1 MTTFNLP
8 DLGEGLPDAEIREWY
23 VQLNDIIKVDQPM
36 VAMETAKALV
46 DIPAPFT
53 GTVTKLYGNVG
64 DIIKTG
70 HALID
75 IEGENP
81 TKKNNDQATVVGN
94 LQLGDTII
102 EGSPQ
107 GIQPRQI
114 STPHQNGIKA
124 TPAIRA
130 LAKKFQINL
139 NDCKGTGPD
148 GQILV
153 ADIEKMIQQKSRK
166 ETESIPKEF
175 QAVVRRTS
183 TNERNVCGIY
193 EHVSTDVQQHHS
205 LKGEGYISNSLSPLK
220 PGYEPLRGVRRVMAS
235 TMKQT
240 QLSIVP
246 VTLVDD
252 ADIYA
257 WPEKT
262 DITLRLIRAIMAACQ
277 REPRLNAWFD
287 ESQLALCQHSQINLG
302 IAMDAPEGL
311 FVPVL
316 KNVAQESAVNLRK
329 AIDKFKLEVKNRSIS
344 PDDLQGATFVLS
356 NVGVFAG
363 RYATPIIIPPTVAIL
378 AVGRINEKVVAVE
391 QGKIGVHK
399 QLPLS
404 LTVDHRVITGGEA
417 ARFLSALI
425 IDLQAA

>member
-1 MTTFNLP
+1 MTIFNLP

-23 VQLNDIIKVDQPM
+23 VQPNDIIKVDQPM

-46 DIPAPFT
+46 DIPAPFS
-53 GTVTKLYGNVG
+53 GKIIKLYGKAG

-70 HALID
+70 EALID
-75 IEGENP
+75 IEAENQ
-81 TKKNNDQATVVGN
+81 TQKNTDRATVVGN
-94 LQLGDTII
+94 LQLGEAII
-102 EGSPQ
+102 EESPL
-107 GIQPRQI
+107 GIKPKPAL
-114 STPHQNGIKA
+114 TTHHNGVKA

-153 ADIEKMIQQKSRK
+153 ADIEKMMQKSSEK
-166 ETESIPKEF
+166 TE
-175 QAVVRRTS
+175 
-183 TNERNVCGIY
+183 
-193 EHVSTDVQQHHS
+193 
-205 LKGEGYISNSLSPLK
+205 LMSNSSSSLP

-240 QLSIVP
+240 QQSIVP

-252 ADIYA
+252 ADIHA

-287 ESQLALCQHSQINLG
+287 ESKLALCKHSQIDLG

-316 KNVAQESAVNLRK
+316 KNVAQASAVNLRN

-344 PDDLQGATFVLS
+344 PDDLLGATFVLS

-378 AVGRINEKVVAVE
+378 AAGRINEKIVVSE
-391 QGKIGVHK
+391 QGKISVHK

>member
-23 VQLNDIIKVDQPM
+23 VQVDDDIKVDQPM

-46 DIPAPFT
+46 DIPAPFS
-53 GTVTKLYGNVG
+53 GKITKLYGKSG

-70 HALID
+70 QALID
-75 IEGENP
+75 IEAEIS
-81 TKKNNDQATVVGN
+81 TKKNIDQATVVGN
-94 LQLGDTII
+94 LQLGNRII
-102 EGSPQ
+102 DESPL
-107 GIQPRQI
+107 GIQQKQTSRPN
-114 STPHQNGIKA
+114 QNGIKA

-139 NDCKGTGPD
+139 NDCKGTGPN
-148 GQILV
+148 GQVLA
-153 ADIEKMIQQKSRK
+153 ADIEKMMQQKSSK
-166 ETESIPKEF
+166 ETGS
-175 QAVVRRTS
+175 A
-183 TNERNVCGIY
+183 
-193 EHVSTDVQQHHS
+193 
-205 LKGEGYISNSLSPLK
+205 SLSRASG
-220 PGYEPLRGVRRVMAS
+220 GYEPLRGVRRVMAS

-252 ADIYA
+252 ADIHA

-262 DITLRLIRAIMAACQ
+262 DITLRLIRAVMSACQ

-287 ESQLALCQHSQINLG
+287 ESKLALCKHSQIDLG
-302 IAMDAPEGL
+302 LAMDAPEGL
-311 FVPVL
+311 FVPIL
-316 KNVAQESAVNLRK
+316 KNVAQESAINLRK
-329 AIDKFKLEVKNRSIS
+329 TIDKFKLEVKNRSIS
-344 PDDLQGATFVLS
+344 PDDLLGATFVLS

-363 RYATPIIIPPTVAIL
+363 RYATPIIIPPMVAIL
-378 AVGRINEKVVAVE
+378 AAGRINEKVVVE
-391 QGKIGVHK
+391 EGKISVHK

>member
-1 MTTFNLP
+1 M
-8 DLGEGLPDAEIREWY
+8 
-23 VQLNDIIKVDQPM
+23 
-36 VAMETAKALV
+36 
-46 DIPAPFT
+46 
-53 GTVTKLYGNVG
+53 
-64 DIIKTG
+64 
-70 HALID
+70 ID

-81 TKKNNDQATVVGN
+81 TKINFDLATLVGN
-94 LQLGDTII
+94 LKLGDAIL
-102 EGSPQ
+102 EESPL
-107 GIQPRQI
+107 GIQPKQN
-114 STPHQNGIKA
+114 SAPHQNGIKA

-130 LAKKFQINL
+130 LAKKFQINIK
-139 NDCKGTGPD
+139 NCNGTGPD

-153 ADIEKMIQQKSRK
+153 ADIEKMLQQKSSK
-166 ETESIPKEF
+166 EEISK
-175 QAVVRRTS
+175 
-183 TNERNVCGIY
+183 
-193 EHVSTDVQQHHS
+193 
-205 LKGEGYISNSLSPLK
+205 SNSLSPL
-220 PGYEPLRGVRRVMAS
+220 PAGYEPLRGVRRVMVS
-235 TMKQT
+235 TMKQA
-240 QLSIVP
+240 QQSIVP

-252 ADIYA
+252 ADIHA

-287 ESQLALCQHSQINLG
+287 ESQLAVCQHSRIDLG
-302 IAMDAPEGL
+302 IAMDASEGL

-344 PDDLQGATFVLS
+344 PDDLLDATFVLS

-363 RYATPIIIPPTVAIL
+363 RYATPIVMPPMVAIL
-378 AVGRINEKVVAVE
+378 AVGRINEKVVVE
-391 QGKIGVHK
+391 AGKVSVHK

>member
-23 VQLNDIIKVDQPM
+23 VQQSDFIKVDQPM

-46 DIPAPFT
+46 DIPAPFS
-53 GTVTKLYGNVG
+53 GKVTKLYGKAG

-70 HALID
+70 QALID
-75 IEGENP
+75 IEGEIS
-81 TKKNNDQATVVGN
+81 TKNITGQATVVGN
-94 LQLGDTII
+94 LQLGGII
-102 EGSPQ
+102 LEESPL
-107 GIQPRQI
+107 GVQPKQASI
-114 STPHQNGIKA
+114 PHQNGVKA

-130 LAKKFQINL
+130 LAKKLQINL

-148 GQILV
+148 GQILI
-153 ADIEKMIQQKSRK
+153 ADLERLVEQKSSK
-166 ETESIPKEF
+166 ETASP
-175 QAVVRRTS
+175 
-183 TNERNVCGIY
+183 
-193 EHVSTDVQQHHS
+193 
-205 LKGEGYISNSLSPLK
+205 SNSLS
-220 PGYEPLRGVRRVMAS
+220 PGYEPLRGVRRTMANA
-235 TMKQT
+235 MKQAR
-240 QLSIVP
+240 LSIVP

-252 ADIYA
+252 ADIHA

-262 DITLRLIRAIMAACQ
+262 DITLRLIRAVMAACQ

-287 ESQLALCQHSQINLG
+287 ESQLALCQRNQIDLG

-316 KNVAQESAVNLRK
+316 KNIAQESAVNLRK
-329 AIDKFKLEVKNRSIS
+329 TIDKFKLEVKNRSVS
-344 PDDLQGATFVLS
+344 PEDLLGPTFVLS

-363 RYATPIIIPPTVAIL
+363 RYATPIIIPPMVAIL
-378 AVGRINEKVVAVE
+378 AVGRINEKVIAD
-391 QGKIGVHK
+391 QGKISVHK

-425 IDLQAA
+425 IDLQAT

>member
-23 VQLNDIIKVDQPM
+23 VQVDDNIKVDQPM

-46 DIPAPFT
+46 DIPAPFS
-53 GTVTKLYGNVG
+53 GKITKLYGKSG

-70 HALID
+70 QALID
-75 IEGENP
+75 IEAEIS
-81 TKKNNDQATVVGN
+81 TKKNIDQATVVGN
-94 LQLGDTII
+94 LQLGNRII
-102 EGSPQ
+102 DESPL
-107 GIQPRQI
+107 GIQQKQTSRPN
-114 STPHQNGIKA
+114 QNGIKA

-139 NDCKGTGPD
+139 NDCKGTGPN
-148 GQILV
+148 GQILA
-153 ADIEKMIQQKSRK
+153 ADIEKMMQQKSSK
-166 ETESIPKEF
+166 ETGC
-175 QAVVRRTS
+175 A
-183 TNERNVCGIY
+183 
-193 EHVSTDVQQHHS
+193 
-205 LKGEGYISNSLSPLK
+205 SLSSRASG
-220 PGYEPLRGVRRVMAS
+220 GYEPLRGVRRVMAS

-252 ADIYA
+252 ADIHA

-262 DITLRLIRAIMAACQ
+262 DITLRLIRAVMSACQ

-287 ESQLALCQHSQINLG
+287 ESKLALCKHSQIDLG
-302 IAMDAPEGL
+302 LAMDAPEGL
-311 FVPVL
+311 FVPIL
-316 KNVAQESAVNLRK
+316 KNVAQESAINLRK
-329 AIDKFKLEVKNRSIS
+329 TIDKFKLEVKNRSIS
-344 PDDLQGATFVLS
+344 PDDLLGATFVLS

-363 RYATPIIIPPTVAIL
+363 RYATPIIIPPMVAIL
-378 AVGRINEKVVAVE
+378 AAGRINEKVVVE
-391 QGKIGVHK
+391 EGKISVHK

>member
-23 VQLNDIIKVDQPM
+23 VQPNDVIKVDQPM

-46 DIPAPFT
+46 DIPAPFS
-53 GTVTKLYGNVG
+53 GKVMKLYGKAG

-70 HALID
+70 QALLD

-81 TKKNNDQATVVGN
+81 TKKNSDQATVVGN
-94 LQLGDTII
+94 LQLGEAIL
-102 EGSPQ
+102 EESPL
-107 GIQPRQI
+107 GIPPNKTSI
-114 STPHQNGIKA
+114 SHQYGIKA

-153 ADIEKMIQQKSRK
+153 ADIQKRLQQKSSEK
-166 ETESIPKEF
+166 SVSIS
-175 QAVVRRTS
+175 TS
-183 TNERNVCGIY
+183 
-193 EHVSTDVQQHHS
+193 
-205 LKGEGYISNSLSPLK
+205 SPLP

-235 TMKQT
+235 TMKQA
-240 QLSIVP
+240 QQSIVP

-252 ADIYA
+252 ADIHA

-262 DITLRLIRAIMAACQ
+262 DITLRLIRAVMAACQ

-287 ESQLALCQHSQINLG
+287 ESQLALCQHSRIDLG
-302 IAMDAPEGL
+302 IAMDASEGL

-316 KNVAQESAVNLRK
+316 KNIAQESAVNLRK
-329 AIDKFKLEVKNRSIS
+329 AIDKFKLEVKNRSVS
-344 PDDLQGATFVLS
+344 PDDLLGATFVLS

-363 RYATPIIIPPTVAIL
+363 RYATPIVIPPMVAIL
-378 AVGRINEKVVAVE
+378 AVGRINEKVVAE
-391 QGKIGVHK
+391 EGKISVHK

-404 LTVDHRVITGGEA
+404 LSVDHRVITGGEA

>member
-1 MTTFNLP
+1 MTIFNLP

-23 VQLNDIIKVDQPM
+23 VQSNDIIKVDQPM

-46 DIPAPFT
+46 DIPAPFS
-53 GTVTKLYGNVG
+53 GKIIKLYGKVG

-70 HALID
+70 EALID
-75 IEGENP
+75 IEAENQP
-81 TKKNNDQATVVGN
+81 RKNNDCATVVGN
-94 LQLGDTII
+94 LQLGGAII
-102 EGSPQ
+102 EESPL
-107 GIQPRQI
+107 GVQPKSASR
-114 STPHQNGIKA
+114 PNGIKA

-130 LAKKFQINL
+130 LAKKFQVNL
-139 NDCKGTGPD
+139 NDCKGTGPE

-153 ADIEKMIQQKSRK
+153 DDIKKIIQQNSSKK
-166 ETESIPKEF
+166 AESI
-175 QAVVRRTS
+175 VNTS
-183 TNERNVCGIY
+183 
-193 EHVSTDVQQHHS
+193 
-205 LKGEGYISNSLSPLK
+205 SPLS

-235 TMKQT
+235 TMKQI

-252 ADIYA
+252 ADIHA

-262 DITLRLIRAIMAACQ
+262 DITLRLIRAIMAACH

-287 ESQLALCQHSQINLG
+287 ESRLALCKHNQIDLG

-316 KNVAQESAVNLRK
+316 KNIAQESAVNLRK
-329 AIDKFKLEVKNRSIS
+329 TIDKFKLEVKNRTIS

-363 RYATPIIIPPTVAIL
+363 RYATPLIIPPMVAIL
-378 AVGRINEKVVAVE
+378 AAGRINEKVVSE
-391 QGKIGVHK
+391 QGKISVHK

>member
-23 VQLNDIIKVDQPM
+23 VRQNDFIKIDQPM

-46 DIPAPFT
+46 DIPAPFS
-53 GTVTKLYGNVG
+53 GRVAKLYGKAG
-64 DIIKTG
+64 DVIKTG
-70 HALID
+70 QALID
-75 IEGENP
+75 IEDENS
-81 TKKNNDQATVVGN
+81 TQKEATGHATVVGN
-94 LQLGDTII
+94 LQLGGTILEEPPI
-102 EGSPQ
+102 
-107 GIQPRQI
+107 GIQTKQQSIP
-114 STPHQNGIKA
+114 SQNGIKA

-130 LAKKFQINL
+130 LAKKLQINL
-139 NDCKGTGPD
+139 HDCKGTGPD

-153 ADIEKMIQQKSRK
+153 ADIEKIVQRKSSI
-166 ETESIPKEF
+166 ET
-175 QAVVRRTS
+175 V
-183 TNERNVCGIY
+183 
-193 EHVSTDVQQHHS
+193 
-205 LKGEGYISNSLSPLK
+205 SLSNPLS
-220 PGYEPLRGVRRVMAS
+220 PETSAYTPLRGVRRAMAIA
-235 TMKQT
+235 MKQA

-252 ADIYA
+252 ADIHV

-262 DITLRLIRAIMAACQ
+262 DITLRLVRAIMAACQ

-287 ESQLALCQHSQINLG
+287 ESQLALCQHSQIDLG

-311 FVPVL
+311 LVPVL
-316 KNVAQESAVNLRK
+316 KNIAQASAVNLRK
-329 AIDKFKLEVKNRSIS
+329 AIDKFKVEVKNRSIS
-344 PDDLQGATFVLS
+344 PDDLVGATFVLS

-363 RYATPIIIPPTVAIL
+363 RYATPIIIPPMVAIL
-378 AVGRINEKVVAVE
+378 AVGRINEKVVAD
-391 QGKIGVHK
+391 QGKISVHK

>member
-23 VQLNDIIKVDQPM
+23 VQLNDAIKVDQPM

-46 DIPAPFT
+46 DIPAPFS
-53 GTVTKLYGNVG
+53 GKVTKLYGKAG

-70 HALID
+70 QALLD

-81 TKKNNDQATVVGN
+81 TKKSIDQATVVGN
-94 LQLGDTII
+94 LQLGGAIL
-102 EGSPQ
+102 EESPL
-107 GIQPRQI
+107 GIQPKQT
-114 STPHQNGIKA
+114 SMPHQNGIKA

-139 NDCKGTGPD
+139 HDCKGTGPD

-153 ADIEKMIQQKSRK
+153 ADIEKMLQQKSSK
-166 ETESIPKEF
+166 EK
-175 QAVVRRTS
+175 
-183 TNERNVCGIY
+183 
-193 EHVSTDVQQHHS
+193 VSKSNTLSS
-205 LKGEGYISNSLSPLK
+205 LP
-220 PGYEPLRGVRRVMAS
+220 PGYEPLRGVRRVMVS
-235 TMKQT
+235 TMKQA
-240 QLSIVP
+240 QQSIVP

-252 ADIYA
+252 ADIHA

-262 DITLRLIRAIMAACQ
+262 DITLRLIRAVMAACQ

-287 ESQLALCQHSQINLG
+287 ESQLAVCQHSRIDLG
-302 IAMDAPEGL
+302 IAMDASEGL

-344 PDDLQGATFVLS
+344 PDDLLDATFVIS

-363 RYATPIIIPPTVAIL
+363 RYATPIVMPPMVAIL
-378 AVGRINEKVVAVE
+378 AVGRINEKVVVE
-391 QGKIGVHK
+391 AGKVSVHK

>member
-23 VQLNDIIKVDQPM
+23 VQLNDFIKVGEPM
-36 VAMETAKALV
+36 VAVETAKAWV
-46 DIPAPFT
+46 DIPAPFS
-53 GTVTKLYGNVG
+53 GKVNKLYGKAG
-64 DIIKTG
+64 DIIKTEQ
-70 HALID
+70 ALID
-75 IEGENP
+75 IETEGRNP
-81 TKKNNDQATVVGN
+81 TKKNIDQATVVGN
-94 LQLGDTII
+94 LQFGGAII
-102 EGSPQ
+102 EESPL
-107 GIQPRQI
+107 GIQPKHARI
-114 STPHQNGIKA
+114 SHQNRVKA

-139 NDCKGTGPD
+139 ADCKGTGPD
-148 GQILV
+148 GQILLT
-153 ADIEKMIQQKSRK
+153 DIEKMEQQQSSR
-166 ETESIPKEF
+166 ETI
-175 QAVVRRTS
+175 
-183 TNERNVCGIY
+183 
-193 EHVSTDVQQHHS
+193 
-205 LKGEGYISNSLSPLK
+205 SLSPSISPLAA
-220 PGYEPLRGVRRVMAS
+220 GYAPLRGVRRAMA
-235 TMKQT
+235 TAMKQA

-252 ADIYA
+252 ADIHA

-262 DITLRLIRAIMAACQ
+262 DITLRLIRAITAACQ

-287 ESQLALCQHSQINLG
+287 ESQLAICQRSQIDLG

-316 KNVAQESAVNLRK
+316 KNVAQESVVNLRK
-329 AIDKFKLEVKNRSIS
+329 AIDKFKIEVKKRSIS
-344 PDDLQGATFVLS
+344 PDDLLGASFVLS

-363 RYATPIIIPPTVAIL
+363 RYATPIVIPPMVAIL
-378 AVGRINEKVVAVE
+378 AVGRINEQVVVE
-391 QGKIGVHK
+391 QGKISVHK

-425 IDLQAA
+425 IDLQAV

>member
-23 VQLNDIIKVDQPM
+23 VQLNDIIEVDQPM

-46 DIPAPFT
+46 DIPAPFS
-53 GTVTKLYGNVG
+53 GKVTKLYGKAG

-70 HALID
+70 QALID

-81 TKKNNDQATVVGN
+81 IKKTTDQATVVGN
-94 LQLGDTII
+94 LQLGDTIL
-102 EGSPQ
+102 EESPL
-107 GIQPRQI
+107 GISSKQQP
-114 STPHQNGIKA
+114 SHQNGIKA

-139 NDCKGTGPD
+139 NDCKGTGPE

-153 ADIEKMIQQKSRK
+153 TDIEKLIQRKSSK
-166 ETESIPKEF
+166 ET
-175 QAVVRRTS
+175 TS
-183 TNERNVCGIY
+183 P
-193 EHVSTDVQQHHS
+193 
-205 LKGEGYISNSLSPLK
+205 SNSFSPLA
-220 PGYEPLRGVRRVMAS
+220 PGFEPLRGVRRAMAN
-235 TMKQT
+235 TIKQAH
-240 QLSIVP
+240 LSIVP

-252 ADIYA
+252 ADIHA

-262 DITLRLIRAIMAACQ
+262 DITLRLIRAVMAACQ

-287 ESQLALCQHSQINLG
+287 ESQLALCQRSQIDLG
-302 IAMDAPEGL
+302 IAIDAPEGL

-344 PDDLQGATFVLS
+344 PDDLLGATFVLS

-363 RYATPIIIPPTVAIL
+363 RYATPIIIPPMVAIL
-378 AVGRINEKVVAVE
+378 AVGRINEKVVAE
-391 QGKIGVHK
+391 EGKISVHK

-425 IDLQAA
+425 IDLQAP

>member
-1 MTTFNLP
+1 MTIFNLP

-23 VQLNDIIKVDQPM
+23 VQTNDIIEIDQPI

-46 DIPAPFT
+46 DIPAPFS
-53 GTVTKLYGNVG
+53 GKIIKLYGKAG

-70 HALID
+70 EALID
-75 IEGENP
+75 IEAENQP
-81 TKKNNDQATVVGN
+81 QKNHDHSTVVGN
-94 LQLGDTII
+94 LQLGGTII
-102 EGSPQ
+102 EESPL
-107 GIQPRQI
+107 GIQAKPASI
-114 STPHQNGIKA
+114 PNGIKA

-153 ADIEKMIQQKSRK
+153 ADIEKMIQKKSSEK
-166 ETESIPKEF
+166 
-175 QAVVRRTS
+175 
-183 TNERNVCGIY
+183 
-193 EHVSTDVQQHHS
+193 TDLIANSSS
-205 LKGEGYISNSLSPLK
+205 LLS

-252 ADIYA
+252 ADIHA
-257 WPEKT
+257 WSEKT

-277 REPRLNAWFD
+277 REPRLNAWYD
-287 ESQLALCQHSQINLG
+287 ESRLALCKHTQIDLG

-329 AIDKFKLEVKNRSIS
+329 TIDKFKLEAKNRSIS

-363 RYATPIIIPPTVAIL
+363 RYATPLIIPPMVAIL
-378 AVGRINEKVVAVE
+378 AAGRINEKVVSE
-391 QGKIGVHK
+391 QGKISVHK

>member
-23 VQLNDIIKVDQPM
+23 AQVDDVIKVDQPM

-46 DIPAPFT
+46 DIPAPFS
-53 GTVTKLYGNVG
+53 GKITKLYGKPG

-70 HALID
+70 QALID
-75 IEGENP
+75 IEAEIS
-81 TKKNNDQATVVGN
+81 TKKNIDQATVVGN
-94 LQLGDTII
+94 LQLGNRII
-102 EGSPQ
+102 DESPL
-107 GIQPRQI
+107 GIQQKQTSMPN
-114 STPHQNGIKA
+114 QNGIKA

-139 NDCKGTGPD
+139 NDCRGTGPN
-148 GQILV
+148 GQILA
-153 ADIEKMIQQKSRK
+153 ADIEKMIQQKSSK
-166 ETESIPKEF
+166 ETGS
-175 QAVVRRTS
+175 A
-183 TNERNVCGIY
+183 
-193 EHVSTDVQQHHS
+193 
-205 LKGEGYISNSLSPLK
+205 SLSSPASD
-220 PGYEPLRGVRRVMAS
+220 GYEPLRGVRRVMAS

-252 ADIYA
+252 ADIHA

-262 DITLRLIRAIMAACQ
+262 DITLRLIRAVMSACQ

-287 ESQLALCQHSQINLG
+287 ESKLALRKHSQIDLG
-302 IAMDAPEGL
+302 LAMDAPEGL

-316 KNVAQESAVNLRK
+316 KNVAQESAINLRK

-344 PDDLQGATFVLS
+344 PDDLLGATFVLS

-363 RYATPIIIPPTVAIL
+363 RYATPIIIPPMVAIL
-378 AVGRINEKVVAVE
+378 AAGRINEKVVVE
-391 QGKIGVHK
+391 EGKISVHK

-417 ARFLSALI
+417 ARFLSALM

>member
-23 VQLNDIIKVDQPM
+23 VQLNDAIKVDQPM

-46 DIPAPFT
+46 DIPAPFN
-53 GTVTKLYGNVG
+53 GKVTKLYGKAG

-70 HALID
+70 QALLD

-94 LQLGDTII
+94 LQLGGTIL
-102 EGSPQ
+102 EESPL
-107 GIQPRQI
+107 GIQPKQTSI
-114 STPHQNGIKA
+114 PHQNGIKA

-139 NDCKGTGPD
+139 NDCNGTGPD

-153 ADIEKMIQQKSRK
+153 ADIEKMLRKKSS
-166 ETESIPKEF
+166 ETTVSHS
-175 QAVVRRTS
+175 TS
-183 TNERNVCGIY
+183 
-193 EHVSTDVQQHHS
+193 
-205 LKGEGYISNSLSPLK
+205 SPLP

-235 TMKQT
+235 TMKQA

-252 ADIYA
+252 ADIHA
-257 WPEKT
+257 WSEKT
-262 DITLRLIRAIMAACQ
+262 DITLRLIRAVMAACQ

-287 ESQLALCQHSQINLG
+287 ESQLAVCQHSRIDLG
-302 IAMDAPEGL
+302 IAMDASEGL

-344 PDDLQGATFVLS
+344 PDDLLGATFVLS

-363 RYATPIIIPPTVAIL
+363 RYATPIVIPPMVAVL
-378 AVGRINEKVVAVE
+378 AVGRINEKVVAE
-391 QGKIGVHK
+391 EGKISVHK

-404 LTVDHRVITGGEA
+404 LSVDHRVITGGEA

>member
-23 VQLNDIIKVDQPM
+23 VQQNDFIKVDQPM

-46 DIPAPFT
+46 DIPAPFS
-53 GTVTKLYGNVG
+53 GRVTKLYGKAG

-70 HALID
+70 QALID
-75 IEGENP
+75 IEGEIS
-81 TKKNNDQATVVGN
+81 TKKTTDQATVVGN
-94 LQLGDTII
+94 LQLGGTIL
-102 EGSPQ
+102 EESPL
-107 GIQPRQI
+107 GMQPKQA
-114 STPHQNGIKA
+114 SMPHQNRIKA

-139 NDCKGTGPD
+139 NDCKGSGPG
-148 GQILV
+148 GQILI
-153 ADIEKMIQQKSRK
+153 ADLEKMAQQKSSK
-166 ETESIPKEF
+166 ET
-175 QAVVRRTS
+175 
-183 TNERNVCGIY
+183 
-193 EHVSTDVQQHHS
+193 VSS
-205 LKGEGYISNSLSPLK
+205 SNSLSP
-220 PGYEPLRGVRRVMAS
+220 PGYEPLRGVRRAMANA
-235 TMKQT
+235 MKQAH
-240 QLSIVP
+240 LSIVP

-252 ADIYA
+252 ADIHA

-262 DITLRLIRAIMAACQ
+262 DITLRLIRAVMAACQ

-287 ESQLALCQHSQINLG
+287 ESQLSLCQRSQIDLG
-302 IAMDAPEGL
+302 IAMDADEGL

-316 KNVAQESAVNLRK
+316 KNIAQESAVNLRK
-329 AIDKFKLEVKNRSIS
+329 AIDKFKIEVKKRSIS
-344 PDDLQGATFVLS
+344 PDVLLGATFVLS

-363 RYATPIIIPPTVAIL
+363 RYATPIIMSPMVAIL
-378 AVGRINEKVVAVE
+378 AVGRINEKVVVQE
-391 QGKIGVHK
+391 GKISVHK

-404 LTVDHRVITGGEA
+404 LTVDHRVISGGEA

>member
-23 VQLNDIIKVDQPM
+23 VQLNDYIKVDEPM

-46 DIPAPFT
+46 DIPAPFS
-53 GTVTKLYGNVG
+53 GRVTKLYGQVG

-70 HALID
+70 EALID
-75 IEGENP
+75 IGEGDGQ
-81 TKKNNDQATVVGN
+81 TKTADQATVVGN
-94 LQLGDTII
+94 LQRGSHII
-102 EGSPQ
+102 EESPR
-107 GIQPRQI
+107 GIQTKQTAI
-114 STPHQNGIKA
+114 SHQRGIKA

-130 LAKKFQINL
+130 LAKKLQINL

-153 ADIEKMIQQKSRK
+153 ADIEKMRQQKSIK
-166 ETESIPKEF
+166 EVSSLTHSQQFSI
-175 QAVVRRTS
+175 A
-183 TNERNVCGIY
+183 
-193 EHVSTDVQQHHS
+193 D
-205 LKGEGYISNSLSPLK
+205 
-220 PGYEPLRGVRRVMAS
+220 YEPLRGVRRVMS
-235 TMKQT
+235 NVMKQAH
-240 QLSIVP
+240 QSIVP

-252 ADIYA
+252 ADIHA

-262 DITLRLIRAIMAACQ
+262 DITLRLIRAVMAACQ

-287 ESQLALCQHSQINLG
+287 ESQLALCQHSQIDLG
-302 IAMDAPEGL
+302 IAMDAPDGL

-316 KNVAQESAVNLRK
+316 KNIAQESAVNLRR
-329 AIDKFKLEVKNRSIS
+329 AIDKFKAEVKNRSIS
-344 PDDLQGATFVLS
+344 PDALLNPTFVLS

-363 RYATPIIIPPTVAIL
+363 RYATPIVIPPMVAIL
-378 AVGRINEKVVAVE
+378 AVGRMNEKVIIE
-391 QGKIGVHK
+391 QGKVNVHK

-425 IDLQAA
+425 IDLQAI

>member
-1 MTTFNLP
+1 MTIFNLP

-23 VQLNDIIKVDQPM
+23 VQPNDVIKVDQPI
-36 VAMETAKALV
+36 VAMETAKAVV
-46 DIPAPFT
+46 DIPAPFS
-53 GTVTKLYGNVG
+53 GKIIKLYGKAG

-70 HALID
+70 EALID
-75 IEGENP
+75 IKGENQ
-81 TKKNNDQATVVGN
+81 TKKNSDHATVVGN
-94 LQLGDTII
+94 LQLGGGII
-102 EGSPQ
+102 EESPLGVQPKQ
-107 GIQPRQI
+107 GLT
-114 STPHQNGIKA
+114 SHQNGIKA

-139 NDCKGTGPD
+139 NDCNGTGPD

-153 ADIEKMIQQKSRK
+153 ADIEKMIQQKSSK
-166 ETESIPKEF
+166 ET
-175 QAVVRRTS
+175 
-183 TNERNVCGIY
+183 G
-193 EHVSTDVQQHHS
+193 
-205 LKGEGYISNSLSPLK
+205 SLSSLA

-240 QLSIVP
+240 QLSMIP

-252 ADIYA
+252 ADIHA

-287 ESQLALCQHSQINLG
+287 EATLALCKHSQIDLG
-302 IAMDAPEGL
+302 IAVDAPEGL

-316 KNVAQESAVNLRK
+316 KNVAQASAVNLRK
-329 AIDKFKLEVKNRSIS
+329 AIDKFKLDVKNRSIL
-344 PDDLQGATFVLS
+344 PEDLQGATFVLS

-378 AVGRINEKVVAVE
+378 AAGRINEKVVSE
-391 QGKIGVHK
+391 QGKISVHK

>member
-23 VQLNDIIKVDQPM
+23 IQLNDVIKVDQPM

-46 DIPAPFT
+46 DIPAPFS
-53 GTVTKLYGNVG
+53 GKATKLYAKAG

-81 TKKNNDQATVVGN
+81 TKKNIDQATVVGN
-94 LQLGDTII
+94 LQLGDAIL
-102 EGSPQ
+102 EESPL
-107 GIQPRQI
+107 GIQPKQN
-114 STPHQNGIKA
+114 SAPHQNAIKA

-130 LAKKFQINL
+130 LAKKFQINIK
-139 NDCKGTGPD
+139 DCKGTGPD

-153 ADIEKMIQQKSRK
+153 ADIEKMLQQKSSK
-166 ETESIPKEF
+166 EEISK
-175 QAVVRRTS
+175 
-183 TNERNVCGIY
+183 
-193 EHVSTDVQQHHS
+193 
-205 LKGEGYISNSLSPLK
+205 SNSLPPLP
-220 PGYEPLRGVRRVMAS
+220 PGYEPLRGIRRVMAS
-235 TMKQT
+235 TMKQA
-240 QLSIVP
+240 QQSIVP

-252 ADIYA
+252 ADIHA
-257 WPEKT
+257 WGEKT

-287 ESQLALCQHSQINLG
+287 ESQLAVCQHSQIDLG

-316 KNVAQESAVNLRK
+316 KNIAQESAVNLRK
-329 AIDKFKLEVKNRSIS
+329 KIDKFKLEVRNRSIS
-344 PDDLQGATFVLS
+344 PDDLLGATFVLS
-356 NVGVFAG
+356 NVGIFAG
-363 RYATPIIIPPTVAIL
+363 RYATPIVMPPMVAVL
-378 AVGRINEKVVAVE
+378 AVGRINEKVVVE
-391 QGKIGVHK
+391 AGKVSVHK

-404 LTVDHRVITGGEA
+404 LSVDHRVITGGEA

>member
-46 DIPAPFT
+46 DIPAPFN
-53 GTVTKLYGNVG
+53 GKVTKLYGNEG

-81 TKKNNDQATVVGN
+81 TKKNIDQATVVGN
-94 LQLGDTII
+94 LELGGAIL
-102 EGSPQ
+102 EESPL
-107 GIQPRQI
+107 GISKRTPV
-114 STPHQNGIKA
+114 PHQNGIKA

-130 LAKKFQINL
+130 LAKKFQVDL
-139 NDCKGTGPD
+139 NDCKGTGPND
-148 GQILV
+148 QILV
-153 ADIEKMIQQKSRK
+153 ADIEKMIQQKSSK
-166 ETESIPKEF
+166 EAS
-175 QAVVRRTS
+175 
-183 TNERNVCGIY
+183 
-193 EHVSTDVQQHHS
+193 
-205 LKGEGYISNSLSPLK
+205 SNSLSPLAK
-220 PGYEPLRGVRRVMAS
+220 GFEPLRGVRRVMAS

-252 ADIYA
+252 ADIHA

-287 ESQLALCQHSQINLG
+287 ESQLALCQHSQIDLG

-363 RYATPIIIPPTVAIL
+363 RYATPIIIPPMVAIL
-378 AVGRINEKVVAVE
+378 AVGRINEKVVVAE
-391 QGKIGVHK
+391 QGKISVHK

>member
-23 VQLNDIIKVDQPM
+23 VQPNDVIKVDQPM

-46 DIPAPFT
+46 DIPAPFS
-53 GTVTKLYGNVG
+53 GKVMKLYGKAG

-70 HALID
+70 QALLD

-81 TKKNNDQATVVGN
+81 TKKNSDQATVVGN
-94 LQLGDTII
+94 LQLGEAIL
-102 EGSPQ
+102 EESPL
-107 GIQPRQI
+107 GIQPKKTSI
-114 STPHQNGIKA
+114 SHQYGIKA

-153 ADIEKMIQQKSRK
+153 ADIQKRLQQKSSEK
-166 ETESIPKEF
+166 SVSIS
-175 QAVVRRTS
+175 TS
-183 TNERNVCGIY
+183 
-193 EHVSTDVQQHHS
+193 
-205 LKGEGYISNSLSPLK
+205 SPLP

-235 TMKQT
+235 TMKQA
-240 QLSIVP
+240 QQSIVP

-252 ADIYA
+252 ADIHA

-262 DITLRLIRAIMAACQ
+262 DITLRLIRAVMAACQ

-287 ESQLALCQHSQINLG
+287 ESQLALCQHSRIDLG
-302 IAMDAPEGL
+302 IAMDASEVL

-316 KNVAQESAVNLRK
+316 KNIAQESAVNLRK
-329 AIDKFKLEVKNRSIS
+329 AIDKFKLEVKNRSVS
-344 PDDLQGATFVLS
+344 PDDLLGATFVLS

-363 RYATPIIIPPTVAIL
+363 RYATPIVIPPMVAIL
-378 AVGRINEKVVAVE
+378 AVGRINEKVVAE
-391 QGKIGVHK
+391 EGKISVHK

-404 LTVDHRVITGGEA
+404 LSVDHRVITGGEA
-417 ARFLSALI
+417 ARFLSALM

>member
-1 MTTFNLP
+1 MTIFNLP

-23 VQLNDIIKVDQPM
+23 VQPNDVIKVDQPM

-46 DIPAPFT
+46 DIPAPFS
-53 GTVTKLYGNVG
+53 GKVIKLYGKAG

-70 HALID
+70 QALID

-81 TKKNNDQATVVGN
+81 TKKNTDQATVVGS
-94 LQLGDTII
+94 LQLGDTIL
-102 EGSPQ
+102 EESPLGVSPKQ
-107 GIQPRQI
+107 Q
-114 STPHQNGIKA
+114 SMLHQNGTKA

-153 ADIEKMIQQKSRK
+153 TDIEKMIQQKSSK
-166 ETESIPKEF
+166 EIASP
-175 QAVVRRTS
+175 
-183 TNERNVCGIY
+183 
-193 EHVSTDVQQHHS
+193 
-205 LKGEGYISNSLSPLK
+205 SNSISPLAS
-220 PGYEPLRGVRRVMAS
+220 GFEPLRGVRRTMAN
-235 TMKQT
+235 TIKQAH
-240 QLSIVP
+240 LSIVP

-252 ADIYA
+252 ADIYT

-262 DITLRLIRAIMAACQ
+262 DVTLRLIRAVMAACQ

-287 ESQLALCQHSQINLG
+287 ESQLALCQRSQIDLG
-302 IAMDAPEGL
+302 IAMDAAEGL

-329 AIDKFKLEVKNRSIS
+329 TIDKFKLEVKNRSIS
-344 PDDLQGATFVLS
+344 PDDLLGATFVLS
-356 NVGVFAG
+356 NVGIFAG
-363 RYATPIIIPPTVAIL
+363 RYATPIIIPPMVAIL
-378 AVGRINEKVVAVE
+378 AVGRINEKVVVE
-391 QGKIGVHK
+391 EGKVSVHK

-425 IDLQAA
+425 IDLQAP